1 MKKESNQLIEYKKSI
16 FYKIKN
22 FLKNIFGLSKDYQI
36 RKKNGETEKNEIIV
50 PRYEI
55 DFKDNIKIKSDV
67 EKQRVLD
74 LKNKYDK
81 EKIYEDELTMND
93 IDSLINLYN
102 EETEFLNKDTENR
115 KINIKNMLNELNTL
129 NNVKM

>member
-1 MKKESNQLIEYKKSI
+1 
-16 FYKIKN
+16 
-22 FLKNIFGLSKDYQI
+22 
-36 RKKNGETEKNEIIV
+36 
-50 PRYEI
+50 
-55 DFKDNIKIKSDV
+55 
-67 EKQRVLD
+67 
-74 LKNKYDK
+74 
-81 EKIYEDELTMND
+81 MND